1 MLKKK
6 FRKHVVLFLNS
17 LLALTDH
24 PIYSIFLSHEYFTCK
39 KGKGGIFC
47 PKYLWL
53 KYSAKISLTKKN
65 AVAPDGCS
73 VCLCVVLLWKKMFA
87 TILLWIHWWKN
98 PQVVKFLD
106 FPYICCRLHKISSP
120 WSNCFASRMNK
131 CLRKIH
137 SPPLYPSIN
146 NPSVSSWWLL
156 DAKMQIQMHH
166 FYP

>member
-1 MLKKK
+1 MLKRK

-53 KYSAKISLTKKN
+53 KYSAKISLTKKMLLH
-65 AVAPDGCS
+65 PM
-73 VCLCVVLLWKKMFA
+73 VVLCIHMLFCSGKKMFA

-98 PQVVKFLD
+98 LQVVKFLD

-131 CLRKIH
+131 CLRKIR
-137 SPPLYPSIN
+137 STPL
-146 NPSVSSWWLL
+146 
-156 DAKMQIQMHH
+156 
-166 FYP
+166 

>member
-24 PIYSIFLSHEYFTCK
+24 PIYSIFLFHEYFTCK

-53 KYSAKISLTKKN
+53 KYSAKISLTEKMLLLPM
-65 AVAPDGCS
+65 V
-73 VCLCVVLLWKKMFA
+73 VLCVYMSFCSG
-87 TILLWIHWWKN
+87 KN
-98 PQVVKFLD
+98 VCHNLALNSLIKNLQVVKFLD

-166 FYP
+166 IYP

>member
-53 KYSAKISLTKKN
+53 KKCCYTRWLFCVFICRSALEKNVCHNLALNSLIKN
-65 AVAPDGCS
+65 
-73 VCLCVVLLWKKMFA
+73 L
-87 TILLWIHWWKN
+87 
-98 PQVVKFLD
+98 QVVKFLD